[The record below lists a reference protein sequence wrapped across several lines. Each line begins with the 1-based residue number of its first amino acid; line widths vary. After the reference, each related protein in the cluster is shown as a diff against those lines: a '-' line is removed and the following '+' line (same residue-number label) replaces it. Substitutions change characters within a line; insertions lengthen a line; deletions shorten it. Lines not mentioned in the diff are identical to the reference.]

1 MVVNFKA
8 HGISRDTR
16 KLARTLTLIKKK
28 IQILEQKKLFCH
40 GLFLN
45 QRDNQR
51 IICYTPTRHGKTDGR
66 ILL

>member
-1 MVVNFKA
+1 MVVNFRA
-8 HGISRDTR
+8 HEISRDTR
-16 KLARTLTLIKKK
+16 KLARTLTLKKK

-40 GLFLN
+40 GLFPN